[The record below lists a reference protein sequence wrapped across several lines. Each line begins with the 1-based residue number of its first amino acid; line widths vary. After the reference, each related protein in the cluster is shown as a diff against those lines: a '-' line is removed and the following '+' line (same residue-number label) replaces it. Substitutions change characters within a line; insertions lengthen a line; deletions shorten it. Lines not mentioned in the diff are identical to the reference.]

1 MGALHHVC
9 VQVCLYLRERRREAD
24 CAGFSSH
31 LRLRT
36 MAMLSSVGLIMIM

>member
-1 MGALHHVC
+1 MGAPHHVC
-9 VQVCLYLRERRREAD
+9 VQVCLHLRERGRKAD

-31 LRLRT
+31 WRLRT